1 MAGVQSFSSLCNNMY
16 DEADNEGE
24 EEKDVDDQEVHIRM
38 APQSELLDTIK
49 KTIAATLR
57 NHYQCHWTL
66 GQTLK
71 YKLSCNG
78 QCGTIIIIIAAL

>member
-1 MAGVQSFSSLCNNMY
+1 MY

-49 KTIAATLR
+49 KTIAATLP
-57 NHYQCHWTL
+57 QSLSVSLDTWTDS
-66 GQTLK
+66 QV
-71 YKLSCNG
+71 
-78 QCGTIIIIIAAL
+78 

>member
-38 APQSELLDTIK
+38 APQSELLNTIK
-49 KTIAATLR
+49 KTIAATLP
-57 NHYQCHWTL
+57 QSLSVSLDTWTDS
-66 GQTLK
+66 QV
-71 YKLSCNG
+71 
-78 QCGTIIIIIAAL
+78 

>member
-16 DEADNEGE
+16 DETDNEGE

-49 KTIAATLR
+49 KTITATLP
-57 NHYQCHWTL
+57 QSLSVSLDTWTDS
-66 GQTLK
+66 QV
-71 YKLSCNG
+71 
-78 QCGTIIIIIAAL
+78 